1 MLFCIPYAATGI
13 ITLNNERVILMAKK
27 KKVIYSPDEILEQ
40 AARLVAGA
48 INPSEMGL
56 TPEQVDV
63 EQFVIHFK
71 TKAAEMWKNQ
81 DVLNIAIG
89 PYVNVF
95 GPGVYSNDVRII
107 LDYVEEQMQ
116 MEFDFYYGLL
126 ISLDKKELHATWQ
139 PH

>member
-1 MLFCIPYAATGI
+1 MV
-13 ITLNNERVILMAKK
+13 RKK
-27 KKVIYSPDEILEQ
+27 KFRKKTDDILSQ
-40 AARLVAGA
+40 AARLVAGT
-48 INPSEMGL
+48 INPSKMGL

-63 EQFVIHFK
+63 EHFVKHFK
-71 TKAAEMWKNQ
+71 TKAAELWNNQ
-81 DVLNIAIG
+81 DVLNLAIG

-95 GPGVYSNDVRII
+95 NPGVYSNDVRII

-116 MEFDFYYGLL
+116 MEFHFYYGIL